1 MKSTIDKLF
10 YNGTMYTLASEGDT
24 VESLGV
30 SAGKIVHA
38 GSKNLAE
45 MNYDIKEYVDL
56 DGQIL
61 LPSVADSHLHFYAY
75 CQTLTTV
82 DLGGCTTQIEAMERL
97 SK

>member
-10 YNGTMYTLASEGDT
+10 YNGTIYTLASEGDT

-45 MNYDIKEYVDL
+45 MNYDIKEYVD
-56 DGQIL
+56 DGQIP
-61 LPSVADSHLHFYAY
+61 LPSVADCIFTSRIPPNAY
-75 CQTLTTV
+75 NRGS
-82 DLGGCTTQIEAMERL
+82 GGQ
-97 SK
+97 